1 MNGFNPRFRP
11 ALAAA
16 VLVGIAL
23 LGASAL
29 CRIARSE
36 ALVDISW
43 RKSLEPTHGAINR
56 DDPTPI
62 ALSLSVDGQVGQVE
76 IAWKLMLADSAA
88 AAGDTLVSAVSRTRE
103 MVFILNL
110 PAMKPADYVLDLIA
124 DPHDQVPEKDEGNN
138 RIRFA
143 LHVPNGKPVYMR
155 CESSD
160 GKSWKI
166 QRVQISTSTGSLYP
180 DKYGTRPDT
189 ARSSEYQIAVSG
201 VVPGDY
207 LGVLFAPSVNRQPIL
222 ISSGSFEMPD
232 PPAEIKVAWPRTTP
246 YFQGRPSIS
255 GEIATTTGGEA
266 GAPRWK
272 ANAQVHLRG
281 SISNPTDR
289 TADVQW
295 LMRFL
300 PRQEGMQMVERDT
313 LLTLGALSTETLSVT
328 GRVPMDEGYFLVQA
342 EVRVPWPSGFEDLG
356 EEERVA
362 SAIIPIG
369 WIEVQR

>member
-1 MNGFNPRFRP
+1 MSRFKFRFRP

-23 LGASAL
+23 LGVSTL
-29 CRIARSE
+29 CRMARSE
-36 ALVDISW
+36 ALVEISW
-43 RKSLEPTHGAINR
+43 RKFLEPTHGAFNR

-62 ALSLSVDGQVGQVE
+62 ALSLSVDGQVAQIE
-76 IAWKLMLADSAA
+76 IAWKLMLADSAL
-88 AAGDTLVSAVSRTRE
+88 AAGDTLISTLGRTPE
-103 MVFILNL
+103 KVFILNL
-110 PAMKPADYVLDLIA
+110 PAMKPAVYALDLIA

-138 RIRFA
+138 RVRFA
-143 LHVPNGKPVYMR
+143 VRIPNGKPVFMR
-155 CESSD
+155 CEGSD

-166 QRVQISTSTGSLYP
+166 QRVEVSTSTGSRYP
-180 DKYGTRPDT
+180 DNFGTRPDT

-232 PPAEIKVAWPRTTP
+232 PPVEVKIAWPRTTP
-246 YFQGRPSIS
+246 YIQGRPSMG
-255 GEIATTTGGEA
+255 GEIPTGTGGEA

-272 ANAQVHLRG
+272 GNSMVRLSG
-281 SISNPTDR
+281 TITNPTDR

-300 PRQEGMQMVERDT
+300 PRQEGMLMVERDT
-313 LLTLGALSTETLSVT
+313 LLTLGALSTETLTVT
-328 GRVPMDEGYFLVQA
+328 GRAPMDEGFFLLQA
-342 EVRVPWPSGFEDLG
+342 EVRVPWPSGFEDMG
-356 EEERVA
+356 EEDRVA
-362 SAIIPIG
+362 STVIPMG
-369 WIEVQR
+369 WIEVQH